1 MEARLSQDRER
12 GTIDIESKKL
22 RSQND
27 ASDGDNQS
35 RQEFGSRNP
44 VNQADKGN
52 VCRHGKVQRGTGK
65 GGRSGRNGRA
75 SAELKGQASKIF
87 GAGAQCDGWSIH
99 RDEGTRR
106 GLLAVASE
114 VNGRGGGMA

>member
-1 MEARLSQDRER
+1 MEARLSRER
-12 GTIDIESKKL
+12 ATGSIAAESKRL
-22 RSQND
+22 RRQND
-27 ASDGDNQS
+27 ASDGDKQS

-87 GAGAQCDGWSIH
+87 GAGAHFDGWSIH

-114 VNGRGGGMA
+114 VN